1 MARLEVEMRMRSAHV
16 VRIGHQRHSTLSI
29 IILLFFFRLRFRERR
44 RMGCAMYVPRM
55 QSSIEAFSLSLARA
69 LCWTMNASDTVNNNN
84 IILQIYFFRM
94 SEEFFAQP
102 KPLSFITMRN
112 ATHTIIT
119 HAINAGIIIPFHAYS
134 TASTPTEHQTK
145 CSENKFCNKIV
156 DAEVF
161 ARAPFGQWF
170 VVFCCTIFSSRF

>member
-1 MARLEVEMRMRSAHV
+1 MARLEVEMRMRVAHV

-29 IILLFFFRLRFRERR
+29 IILFFSRLQFRELR

-55 QSSIEAFSLSLARA
+55 QSSIKAFSLWCARA
-69 LCWTMNASDTVNNNN
+69 LCWTMNALDSVNNNN

-94 SEEFFAQP
+94 SEEFLAQP

-119 HAINAGIIIPFHAYS
+119 HAINVGIIIQFHAYS
-134 TASTPTEHQTK
+134 TAPTPTEHQTK

-161 ARAPFGQWF
+161 ARASFGRWF
-170 VVFCCTIFSSRF
+170 VLFSCTFFSSGF